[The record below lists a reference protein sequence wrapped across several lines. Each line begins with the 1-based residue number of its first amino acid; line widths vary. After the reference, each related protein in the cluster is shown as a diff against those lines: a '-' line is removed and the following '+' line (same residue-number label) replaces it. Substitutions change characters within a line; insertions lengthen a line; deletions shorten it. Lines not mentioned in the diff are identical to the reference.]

1 MTRGKARSLWQRLAV
16 VAAFAVLAALS
27 ATAGPQAE
35 RASAAPVKVTY
46 FMGLPTQ
53 TAASLKSLGEV
64 YCWQELQRRTGVTI
78 EFVHPAVG
86 QDREQFNLIMAS
98 RDFPDIMVWNWGGG
112 YPGGGL
118 KAVDDGV
125 IIKLNPYLS
134 KMPYLMAALN
144 SKPEDYKKPA
154 FTDDGTLYM
163 FPGIREKL
171 GDTSFGLMMRGDWL
185 KKLNLPVPETI
196 ADWDKTLRAFKT
208 LGPDVIPL
216 TIEGKVTPPVTGN
229 NAFQALAGAWGIY
242 PHFYYESGK
251 ARFGALQPEYREFLS
266 GLRGWY
272 ADKLLDNDFMAND
285 RKAVDVKATQGK
297 AGALPGQQ
305 STQLGN
311 YNQLV
316 RKTDPS
322 FGMIAVPFPKANKDG
337 PKPTAWFEAVVNTSG
352 AAITT
357 TSKKVD
363 AALKVCDYPYSPEGH
378 LLINFGKEGES
389 YTMVNGRPMFTDL
402 IKKNPNG
409 LGLAQA
415 IARYGMMSAS
425 GPFVKSREWSYQ
437 KADDPVLLDAL
448 NVWMSS
454 GVNKALPEGLSPT
467 SDESKK
473 LATIMGRVNTYM
485 DEMFVKFVTGAESL
499 ANYPA
504 FVDNLRKL
512 GIDEAVSIQQAAVDR
527 WAKR

>member
-1 MTRGKARSLWQRLAV
+1 MTRAGSLSRTLAV
-16 VAAFAVLAALS
+16 AAAL
-27 ATAGPQAE
+27 ALLTIVPAAAGSQAE
-35 RASAAPVKVTY
+35 RAGAEPVKVTY

-53 TAASLKSLGEV
+53 VSASLKSLSEV
-64 YCWQELQRRTGVTI
+64 YCWQELQKRTGVNI
-78 EFVHPAVG
+78 EFIHPAVG
-86 QDREQFNLIMAS
+86 QDREQFNLTMAS
-98 RDFPDIMVWNWGGG
+98 RDFPDIMYWNWGTG

-118 KAVDDGV
+118 KAIDDGV
-125 IIKLNPYLS
+125 IIKLNPYLA
-134 KMPYLMAALN
+134 KMPYLTAVFN
-144 SKPEDYKKPA
+144 SKADDYKKPA

-163 FPGIREKL
+163 FPYIREKL

-185 KKLNLPVPETI
+185 KKLGLPVPETI

-216 TIEGKVTPPVTGN
+216 TVEGKVTPPVLAN
-229 NAFQALAGAWGIY
+229 NGFQDLAGAWGIY
-242 PHFYYESGK
+242 PQFYYEGGK
-251 ARFGALQPEYREFLS
+251 AKFGALQPEYREFLA

-272 ADKLLDNDFMAND
+272 AEKLLDNDFMAND

-305 STQLGN
+305 STQLGA
-311 YNQLV
+311 YNPLV
-316 RKTDPS
+316 KKTDPTFS
-322 FGMIAVPFPKANKDG
+322 MIGVPFPRARKDG
-337 PKPTAWFEAVVNTSG
+337 PRPAAWFESVVSSSG

-357 TSKKVD
+357 SSKKID
-363 AALKVCDYPYSPEGH
+363 AALKVLDYPYSPEGH
-378 LLINFGKEGES
+378 ILMNFGKEGES

-402 IKKNPNG
+402 VKHYPGG

-415 IARYGMMSAS
+415 VARYGMMTAAMSY
-425 GPFVKSREWSYQ
+425 VKSKEWSLQ

-467 SDESKK
+467 SEESKK

-485 DEMFVKFVTGAESL
+485 DEMFVKFVTGAEPLS
-499 ANYPA
+499 NYPA
-504 FVDNLRKL
+504 FIDNLRKL
-512 GIDEAVSIQQAAVDR
+512 GIEDAVAIQQAAIDR
-527 WAKR
+527 WARR

>member
-1 MTRGKARSLWQRLAV
+1 MRNARRAVFAVAAALVLLAV
-16 VAAFAVLAALS
+16 VPAAASPQADR
-27 ATAGPQAE
+27 ATA
-35 RASAAPVKVTY
+35 APAKITY

-53 TAASLKSLGEV
+53 TAASLKSLGDV
-64 YCWQELQRRTGVTI
+64 YCWQEVQRRTGVNI
-78 EFVHPAVG
+78 EFIHPAVG
-86 QDREQFNLIMAS
+86 QDREQFNLILAS
-98 RDFPDIMVWNWGGG
+98 RDFPDVMVWNWGG

-118 KAVDDGV
+118 KAIDDGV

-134 KMPYLMAALN
+134 KMPYLMATLN
-144 SKPEDYKKPA
+144 GKPEDYKKPA

-185 KKLNLPVPETI
+185 KKLGLPIPETL

-208 LGPDVIPL
+208 LGADIIPF

-229 NAFQALAGAWGIY
+229 NAFQDIAGAYGIY
-242 PHFYYESGK
+242 PHFYYEGGK
-251 ARFGALQPEYREFLS
+251 AKYGALQPEYREFLA

-297 AGALPGQQ
+297 VGALTGQQ
-305 STQLGN
+305 STQLGM

-316 RKTDPS
+316 RKTDPGYS
-322 FGMIAVPFPKANKDG
+322 MIAVPFPKARKDG
-337 PKPTAWFEAVVNTSG
+337 PMPTAWFEAVVSSSG

-363 AALKVCDYPYSPEGH
+363 AAIKVSDYLYSPEGH

-448 NVWMSS
+448 NIWMKSA
-454 GVNKALPEGLSPT
+454 VNKALPEGLSPT
-467 SDESKK
+467 SEESKK

-485 DEMFVKFVTGAESL
+485 DEMFVKFVTGAEPI
-499 ANYPA
+499 ANYSA
-504 FVDNLRKL
+504 FVENLKKL
-512 GIDEAVSIQQAAVDR
+512 GIDDALAVQQAAIDR